1 MRLWIIGLAV
11 SVFALCAVSTET
23 RAADEFWPIY
33 PPYPYRAGHYPKADW
48 YYDMPPYVA
57 LKPSFYRKRYFMMAR
72 ERNRYRYMPHIF
84 SGSNADERIDY
95 GGDVDFNYDRL
106 TATNGD

>member
-1 MRLWIIGLAV
+1 MRLLTVGLAILV
-11 SVFALCAVSTET
+11 LALCAGPTET